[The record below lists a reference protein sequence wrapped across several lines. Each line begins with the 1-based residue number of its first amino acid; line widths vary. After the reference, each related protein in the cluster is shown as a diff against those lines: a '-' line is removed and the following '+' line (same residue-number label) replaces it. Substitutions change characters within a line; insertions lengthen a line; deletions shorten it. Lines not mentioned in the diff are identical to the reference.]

1 MEIVIAVL
9 IVLLSCLG
17 LALGLMLRGK
27 PLQTSCEG
35 VACIGG
41 GQCAVCPRRA
51 RAEEA
56 EDA

>member
-1 MEIVIAVL
+1 MEILIAVL

-56 EDA
+56 